1 MGCASILFA
10 LSVVTLLDGSCA
22 FTFHRAKTASNH
34 YRLSG
39 TTDESSVEDDDDVS
53 MEAFQA
59 RKRQQ
64 EEAKQEKQIDEVFDG
79 YYLRD
84 VIFEK
89 GGLCYDVEF
98 NIVDN
103 FGFRQLYLHIMPFHL
118 GGRPFRHET
127 ELDYLCH
134 LQAVVEILEKY
145 DQVGSFWL
153 EYSHNRDKGKCSQ
166 PFCRLRLDL
175 FLFKLMKQKRN
186 HERERARSL
195 QCHFA

>member
-1 MGCASILFA
+1 MATMNGLCASILFA
-10 LSVVTLLDGSCA
+10 LSLVTLLDASCA
-22 FTFHRAKTASNH
+22 FTFHRVKTASHH
-34 YRLSG
+34 YHLSG

-53 MEAFQA
+53 LEAFQA

-64 EEAKQEKQIDEVFDG
+64 EEAEQFDG
-79 YYLRD
+79 YDLRD
-84 VIFEK
+84 VIYEK
-89 GGLCYDVEF
+89 WGLCYDVEF
-98 NIVDN
+98 NKVDN
-103 FGFRQLYLHIMPFHL
+103 FGFRQLYLNIMPFHL

-127 ELDYLCH
+127 QMDYLCH

-145 DQVGSFWL
+145 DQVGSLWL
-153 EYSHNRDKGKCSQ
+153 EYSHNRDKEKCSQ